1 MNERM
6 EARRARRAQ
15 RQTSPAGQVV
25 VGLVVIALGL
35 LFLLDNL
42 GFLDFRFTLHF
53 WPTLLIAVGVLKI
66 VQTSNARGMFVGA
79 ALILV
84 GALLTLRELGFV
96 YIGWHTIW
104 PVLLIGLGLS
114 VIFRSPMAQRRIDI
128 NADPLAKAADDEV
141 VNITSVMA
149 GYVGRVSTPNFR
161 GGEITAVMG
170 GCELDLRSSSIN
182 GDAVLNV
189 FAMFG
194 GITLKVP
201 ADWTVVML
209 GTPLLGGFEEKT
221 VLPQDASK
229 RLIIK
234 GYAIMGGLEVRN

>member
-1 MNERM
+1 M

-15 RQTSPAGQVV
+15 RQYNPAGQVV
-25 VGLVVIALGL
+25 IGLVVIAMGL

-42 GFLDFRFTLHF
+42 GFLDFRFTLQF
-53 WPTLLIAVGVLKI
+53 WPMLLMVFGVLKI
-66 VQTSNARGMFVGA
+66 VQTRTAQGMFVGA

-84 GALLTLRELGFV
+84 GALMTLKGLGFL
-96 YIGWHTIW
+96 YFSWRTIW

-114 VIFRSPMAQRRIDI
+114 VIFRSSTTRRRIDI

-170 GCELDLRSSSIN
+170 GCELDLRNSSIN